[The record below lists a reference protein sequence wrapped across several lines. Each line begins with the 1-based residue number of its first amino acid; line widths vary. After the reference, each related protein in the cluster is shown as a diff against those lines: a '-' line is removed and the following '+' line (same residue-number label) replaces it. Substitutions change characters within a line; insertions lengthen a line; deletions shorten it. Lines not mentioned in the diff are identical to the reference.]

1 MESLMEKVNIH
12 GVMVINILEIF
23 KRELDKVKE
32 FLKRLMDKFIMDNFI
47 MIKKVVKEYKFI
59 FLVKF
64 LKENLYKI
72 KDMKE

>member
-1 MESLMEKVNIH
+1 MEKVNIH